1 MGMCSFWEYTVF
13 GNIQFQEL
21 QVLGIT
27 YAIAFHSGLIVLYY
41 FIGMRD
47 GLTGE
52 ENEQQQ
58 DEW

>member
-1 MGMCSFWEYTVF
+1 VSIQFGYVQFLGIYGFLQYTVS
-13 GNIQFQEL
+13 
-21 QVLGIT
+21 GIT